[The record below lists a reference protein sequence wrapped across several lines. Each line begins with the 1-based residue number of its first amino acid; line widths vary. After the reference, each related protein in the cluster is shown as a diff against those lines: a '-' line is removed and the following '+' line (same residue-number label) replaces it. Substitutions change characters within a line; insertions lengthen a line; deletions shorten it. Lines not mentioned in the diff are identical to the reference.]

1 MSDDKSSG
9 SNAESTSEE
18 NYISIDDFAKVEL
31 RTAKITEAEHHP
43 DADRL
48 LKLTLDVGGK
58 SRTICAGIRQWY
70 EPEDLIGKTVV
81 IVANLKPRKMR
92 GIESQGMILAVQ
104 EGEDGDVV
112 PLTGMKDV
120 SSGLRVS

>member
-1 MSDDKSSG
+1 MSDQG
-9 SNAESTSEE
+9 QSED
-18 NYISIDDFAKVEL
+18 YISIDDFAKVDL
-31 RTAKITEAEHHP
+31 RTAKITAAEDHP

-48 LKLTLDVGGK
+48 LKLTLDVGGNE
-58 SRTICAGIRQWY
+58 RTICAGIKQWY
-70 EPEDLIGKTVV
+70 APEDLVGKTVV

-104 EGEDGDVV
+104 EGDDGDVV
-112 PLTGMKDV
+112 PLTGMKAV